1 VQVCFAPQSEHEAA
15 VEPLAS
21 KPIYLIGMEKTLSGL
36 PVATRRAG
44 ETVLS
49 AGLKTDLLL
58 ILKSGA
64 VGILKDSVEIARV
77 DQPGAVLGELSAL
90 LDQPHSAEVRALE
103 DTQFYVA
110 DAELLEKDP
119 AVLLYVARIIA
130 ARLVAADSS
139 LAEAKKQSRA
149 GQPPSLGDMLDQF
162 EKILVGTKSSR
173 LTYFRGR

>member
-1 VQVCFAPQSEHEAA
+1 MRPA
-15 VEPLAS
+15 VEFLES
-21 KPIYLIGMEKTLSGL
+21 KPTFLEKISAGL

-44 ETVLS
+44 ETVLN

-58 ILKSGA
+58 ILKNGA
-64 VGILKDSVEIARV
+64 VAILKDSVEIARV

-119 AVLLYVARIIA
+119 TVLLYVARIIA

-139 LAEAKKQSRA
+139 LAEAKKQSRT
-149 GQPPSLGDMLDQF
+149 GQPPSLGDMLDKLQR
-162 EKILVGTKSSR
+162 ILVGPKPSR
-173 LTYFRGR
+173 LTSLRGR

>member
-1 VQVCFAPQSEHEAA
+1 MESSE
-15 VEPLAS
+15 S
-21 KPIYLIGMEKTLSGL
+21 KPIYLSGLEKILAGL

-64 VGILKDSVEIARV
+64 VAILKDSIEIARV

-90 LDQPHSAEVRALE
+90 LHQPHSAEVRALE

-110 DAELLEKDP
+110 DAELLERDP

-139 LAEAKKQSRA
+139 LAKAKKQSRA
-149 GQPPSLGDMLDQF
+149 GQPPSLGDMVDKLQG
-162 EKILVGTKSSR
+162 ILVGIKSSR
-173 LTYFRGR
+173 QTSFRSR